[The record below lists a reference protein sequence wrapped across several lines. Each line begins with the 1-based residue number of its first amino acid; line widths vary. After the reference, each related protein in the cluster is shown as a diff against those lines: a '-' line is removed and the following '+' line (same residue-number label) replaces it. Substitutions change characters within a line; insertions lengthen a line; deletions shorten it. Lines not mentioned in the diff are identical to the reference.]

1 MSNESAHLAQSAQ
14 HYDLAEFKQGVED
27 CKNGNLHRMGKSD
40 DYSAGYA
47 AMYEIEQ
54 QQSAGGVN

>member
-14 HYDLAEFKQGVED
+14 HYDLVEFRNGVED
-27 CKNGNLHRMGKSD
+27 CKRGNPHSMGKSD

-47 AMYEIEQ
+47 AQYEIEQ
-54 QQSAGGVN
+54 HQSRGFN